1 MDASRPPGLVVE
13 GDRLRLEGDWTTPT
27 LALVADQALALRRQG
42 PWRLDTR
49 GVTRLDS
56 NGARLLVWL
65 GDDAVPAGLDSRWQ
79 PLLTLVQKA
88 LHDAPERSLPRRGWL
103 DGFGRRALL
112 SLDQLHH
119 LLATLGEL
127 CLALLAL
134 LRAPHR
140 LRWRETLNVVV
151 ASGALAVPII
161 ALLAFL
167 LGGVLAYQGGIQL
180 RTFGANIFIVELVT
194 LTLFR
199 EFGPLITAII
209 VAGRSGAA
217 FTAELATMR
226 GNREIDALLTLGMSP
241 VERLL
246 LPKWLGLVI
255 AMPLLTVLANA
266 AGLAGGVLVADL
278 MLGVDFDTFL
288 GRVPQVVAG
297 QHFWVGIG
305 KSVVFGMVIAL
316 VGCSEG
322 MRARGDAESIGR
334 NTTSSVVQAIFW
346 VIVLDALFSVL
357 FNLMGW

>member
-1 MDASRPPGLVVE
+1 MDAVPVPGLVVE
-13 GDRLRLEGDWTTPT
+13 DGRLRLEGDWTTLT
-27 LALVADQALALRRQG
+27 LASVADQALALSREG
-42 PWRLDTR
+42 PWRLEAS

-56 NGARLLVWL
+56 NGARLLVKL
-65 GDDAVPAGLDSRWQ
+65 GGDAMPAGLDARWQ
-79 PLLTLVQKA
+79 PLLTLVQEA
-88 LHDAPERSLPRRGWL
+88 LREAPERPLPRRGWL
-103 DGFGRRALL
+103 ENVGRRVLL
-112 SLDQLHH
+112 SLEQLHH
-119 LLATLGEL
+119 LLSTLGQL
-127 CLALLAL
+127 TLALLAL
-134 LRAPHR
+134 AVAPHR
-140 LRWRETLNVVV
+140 LRWRETLGVVV

-266 AGLAGGVLVADL
+266 AGLAGGMLVADIL
-278 MLGVDFDTFL
+278 LNVDFDTFL
-288 GRVPQVVAG
+288 QRVPQVVAS

-305 KSVVFGMVIAL
+305 KSVVFGMVVAL

-334 NTTSSVVQAIFW
+334 NTTSSVVQSIFW
-346 VIVLDALFSVL
+346 VIVLDALFSIL
-357 FNLMGW
+357 FNQLGW